1 MVPTDYRVCEG
12 SMHLCK
18 EVSNAVLR
26 IETNQISLWNISF
39 SEMPYKQFIKRYQLV
54 EPL

>member
-1 MVPTDYRVCEG
+1 
-12 SMHLCK
+12 MHLCK

-39 SEMPYKQFIKRYQLV
+39 SEMPYKQFFKRYQLV